1 MTRCPQEEEI
11 STETELKLA
20 TQPEHLPVLRQLI
33 EARAGSPSKETQLIA
48 TYFDTPDGVL
58 ARQGLTLRVREE
70 AGRFIQTVKSGGGSK
85 GAALVRGEWEDPVPS
100 GWPDPAAPQTGRFIP
115 SADQLVGLV
124 RTEIARR
131 TVILCPNPATRIEAA
146 IDLGRVAALHRNA
159 CESVCEIELELKGGG
174 MTLLYDL
181 ALEMLAVAPMRLEH
195 RSKSA
200 RGFRLAALSAESETV
215 APVHA
220 SKVALDRGMTAGA
233 AWRRI
238 ARSCTE
244 QIVQNEPAVLA
255 GLPDGIHQMR
265 VGVRRLRAILSAF
278 APLLPKDE
286 YNWFSD
292 ELRWLGGVL
301 GLARNL
307 DVFADGLVAP
317 AIKYIGDTPGATAL
331 NNAVTARRAAA
342 YAGAAEAIGSP
353 RYTAL
358 VLRLMRCSDDGGGDN
373 SWSPALLRSLGDV
386 APEILNRRLKMVRRR
401 SIGFSRQSPEKRHR
415 LRIALKKL
423 RYALEMFGQLYKPK
437 KTGRLLRAAK
447 RLQEELGT
455 ANDLSVSRDLVAEL
469 ARNGAAAAIAKAGD
483 TVLDW
488 HAQRLKPGERKLKKQ
503 VTKIRDHVALLHGSA
518 VWAH

>member
-1 MTRCPQEEEI
+1 MTGCRQEEEI

-20 TQPEHLPVLRQLI
+20 TRPEHLPALRQLI
-33 EARAGSPSKETQLIA
+33 EARAGSPSEETRLIA

-58 ARQGLTLRVREE
+58 AWQNLTLRVREE
-70 AGRFIQTVKSGGGSK
+70 AGRFIQTVKSGDGSK
-85 GAALVRGEWEDPVPS
+85 GAALVRGEWEDPVPG

-115 SADQLVGLV
+115 SPDQLVGLV
-124 RTEIARR
+124 RTEITRR

-146 IDLGRVAALHRNA
+146 IDLGRVAALHHNA
-159 CESVCEIELELKGGG
+159 CEPVCEIELELKGGS

-195 RSKSA
+195 CNKSA
-200 RGFRLAALSAESETV
+200 RGFRLAALSTKPETV

-220 SKVALDRGMTAGA
+220 SEVALEPGMTAGA
-233 AWRRI
+233 ALRRI

-278 APLLPKDE
+278 APLLPENE
-286 YNWFSD
+286 YHWFSD

-307 DVFADGLVAP
+307 DVFADSLVAP
-317 AIKYIGDTPGATAL
+317 AIKCIGDTPGAAAL
-331 NNAVTARRAAA
+331 NNAVAEQRAAA
-342 YAGAAEAIGSP
+342 YAGAVEAIGSP

-358 VLRLMRCSDDGGGDN
+358 VLRLMRCSEDSGGDG
-373 SWSPALLRSLGDV
+373 SWSPALLRSLDDV
-386 APEILNRRLKMVRRR
+386 APEILNRRLKIVRRR
-401 SIGFSRQSPEKRHR
+401 SVRFSRQSPKKRHR

-423 RYALEMFGQLYKPK
+423 RYALEILGQLYNPK

-447 RLQEELGT
+447 RLQEELGA

-469 ARNGAAAAIAKAGD
+469 ARSGAAVAIAKAGD

-488 HAQRLKPGERKLKKQ
+488 HAQRLKSGERKTKKQ
-503 VTKIRDHVALLHGSA
+503 VTKIRDYVSFR
-518 VWAH
+518 

>member
-1 MTRCPQEEEI
+1 MPQEEEI

-20 TQPEHLPVLRQLI
+20 TRPEHLPALRQLI
-33 EARAGSPSKETQLIA
+33 EARAGTPSEETRLVA

-70 AGRFIQTVKSGGGSK
+70 AGRFIQTVKSGGGSN
-85 GAALVRGEWEDPVPS
+85 GAALVRGEWEDPVPGGS
-100 GWPDPAAPQTGRFIP
+100 PDPAAPQTGRFIP
-115 SADQLVGLV
+115 SADQLVGLF
-124 RTEIARR
+124 RTEISRR

-146 IDLGRVAALHRNA
+146 IDLGRVAALRRNA
-159 CESVCEIELELKGGG
+159 CEPVCEIELELKGGD
-174 MTLLYDL
+174 MTPLYDL
-181 ALEMLAVAPMRLEH
+181 ALEMLAVAPLRLEH

-200 RGFRLAALSAESETV
+200 RGFRLAALPAEPERIT
-215 APVHA
+215 PVHA
-220 SKVALDRGMTAGA
+220 SEVALDPAMTAGVA
-233 AWRRI
+233 LRRI

-255 GLPDGIHQMR
+255 RLPDGIHQMR

-317 AIKYIGDTPGATAL
+317 AIKCIGDTPGAAAL
-331 NNAVTARRAAA
+331 NSAVAERRATA
-342 YAGAAEAIGSP
+342 YAGVAEVIGSP

-358 VLRLMRCSDDGGGDN
+358 VLRLMRRSDDTGGN
-373 SWSPALLRSLGDV
+373 HSWSPALLRPLGDV
-386 APEILNRRLKMVRRR
+386 APKILNRRLKVARRR
-401 SIGFSRQSPEKRHR
+401 SAGFSKQSPEERHR
-415 LRIALKKL
+415 LRIAMKKL
-423 RYALEMFGQLYKPK
+423 RYALQMLGQLYNPK
-437 KTGRLLRAAK
+437 KTGRLLRATK
-447 RLQEELGT
+447 RLQEELGA
-455 ANDLSVSRDLVAEL
+455 ANDLRVSRDLVAEL
-469 ARNGAAAAIAKAGD
+469 ARSGANAAIAKAGD

-488 HAQRLKPGERKLKKQ
+488 HAQQLKSGKRKTKKQ
-503 VTKIRDHVALLHGSA
+503 VASLRDHASFR
-518 VWAH
+518 